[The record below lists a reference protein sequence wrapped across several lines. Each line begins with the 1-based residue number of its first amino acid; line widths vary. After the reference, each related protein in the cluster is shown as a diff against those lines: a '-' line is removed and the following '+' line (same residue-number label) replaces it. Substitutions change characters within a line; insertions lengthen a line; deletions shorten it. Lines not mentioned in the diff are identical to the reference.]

1 MNTPWPWRLIAG
13 LLSILV
19 TVPASASGQVAD
31 PKTGF
36 AEAVAQF
43 GLALEGTYGDEGPRV
58 LAGLDALDRGLA
70 RWDDTIRSYERAMEA
85 ETKNAEP
92 GVAALAHVAL
102 GGLYLDRH
110 RLSDAVR
117 EFTTATQLDPKRAD
131 AFTLLGVAN
140 SPPFP
145 VNAAAAIAAFQKA
158 SALDPG
164 DVLSPYLL
172 GRQLSRGGQTE
183 EAAKS
188 WRRVADN
195 FR

>member
-1 MNTPWPWRLIAG
+1 MNTPWPWRLVAG

-19 TVPASASGQVAD
+19 TVPASAFGQVAD

-110 RLSDAVR
+110 RLSDAAPRVQHGHP
-117 EFTTATQLDPKRAD
+117 AGP
-131 AFTLLGVAN
+131 
-140 SPPFP
+140 
-145 VNAAAAIAAFQKA
+145 
-158 SALDPG
+158 
-164 DVLSPYLL
+164 
-172 GRQLSRGGQTE
+172 
-183 EAAKS
+183 EAR
-188 WRRVADN
+188 RRVHAA
-195 FR
+195 RRREQSAVPGQRRRGR

>member
-1 MNTPWPWRLIAG
+1 M
-13 LLSILV
+13 
-19 TVPASASGQVAD
+19 
-31 PKTGF
+31 
-36 AEAVAQF
+36 
-43 GLALEGTYGDEGPRV
+43 

-117 EFTTATQLDPKRAD
+117 EFTTATQLDAKRAD

-145 VNAAAAIAAFQKA
+145 GNAAAAVAAFQKA
-158 SALDPG
+158 SALDPA
-164 DVLSPYLL
+164 DVVSEYSSAGNCRAAARRRRLPN
-172 GRQLSRGGQTE
+172 RGGGWPTISGGAWTNAWSPQP
-183 EAAKS
+183 
-188 WRRVADN
+188 RRS
-195 FR
+195 